1 MSVRI
6 VLLLLVFAALA
17 VFTAVNW
24 SAFTAPTSLSLLV
37 TTVEAPLG
45 LIMLFLTILL
55 TVLFIAY
62 AVYLQTTVLLESR
75 QHTRELKAQRE
86 LADQAEASRFTA
98 LRNYLES
105 ELMQLRADSN
115 QTRTEVLARLEG
127 TERELRASLEQTG
140 NSLAA
145 YLGEIEERMGQG
157 APSSPTTGSDL

>member
-6 VLLLLVFAALA
+6 VLLLLVFTLLA

-24 SAFTAPTSLSLLV
+24 PAFTAPTTLSLLV
-37 TTVEAPLG
+37 TMVEAPLG
-45 LIMLFLTILL
+45 LIMLLITLLL

-98 LRNYLES
+98 LRNFLEA
-105 ELMQLRADSN
+105 ELTQLGADSR
-115 QTRTEVLARLEG
+115 QTRTEVLARLEE
-127 TERELRASLEQTG
+127 TERGLRTSVEQTG

-145 YLGEIEERMGQG
+145 YLGEIEERMAQG
-157 APSSPTTGSDL
+157 PPSSPTTAG